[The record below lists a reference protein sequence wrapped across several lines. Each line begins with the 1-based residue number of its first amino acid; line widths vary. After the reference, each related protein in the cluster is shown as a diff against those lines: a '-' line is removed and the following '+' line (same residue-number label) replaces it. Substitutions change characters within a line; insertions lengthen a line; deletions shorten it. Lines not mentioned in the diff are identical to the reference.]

1 MYITRMI
8 NGNSRIPLKLVDPKV
23 ASPKPAVGWV
33 RTHVANTLKVGA
45 LNDGREGLSVATQ
58 FEPRVRGE
66 VLRILKTIGA
76 TIGVVLSFFYLGCGS
91 MQVAQAGIPNI
102 SQVMPLTLLAGST
115 GATVQITGSNFSSN
129 TVVLWNGGPLNTT
142 VINDTTLASPVE
154 SANLAMPGVAQ
165 LAVRNSITGVSSPAV
180 QLTIRSA
187 TRNVLSI
194 ATTSL
199 PSATYGSSYNQSLT
213 ATGGTG
219 PYTWSIASGNLPA
232 GITLSSSGVLSGT
245 PTATGSF
252 SFKVNVQD
260 HSTPTLSRFQSL
272 TLVVSAPPLSIS
284 TTSLASASVNQTYSQ
299 TLQANGGTPSYAW
312 TVVSGSL
319 PPGLS
324 LGGSSGIISGAPTTT
339 GNFAF
344 TVRVSDRSS
353 PQQAVSTSL
362 SISVSNPIQISTP
375 SLTGGMVGSSYS
387 RTLAVSGGIPAYTW
401 SVAAGSLPTGLS
413 LSSAG
418 VIAGTPTA
426 SGSYTFTV
434 DVRDSSNPALTQTA
448 VEAISIAPAPL
459 KITTSALPAGASG
472 TSYSQAMQAI
482 GGSPSYQW
490 SLKSGS
496 LPTGLTLT
504 SAGTISGTPSATGSF
519 TFTARVSDTSNPVQT
534 ASAVLTLSI
543 AAAAANP
550 LSISNSALASGTVGT
565 TYAQSFA
572 ATGGTPAYTWSIASG
587 SLPAGLTLA
596 ATTGVISGKPTGSG
610 TSSFT
615 VAVRD
620 NGSPAQ
626 TATAPTSITIA
637 SSQAAPSSTSSTSTT
652 STSSVTSNGGTIW
665 YIRPDGGTRFSANVP
680 NGQCDGQADAPYPG
694 SGVNQHC
701 AFNDFRYMWD
711 DGSGLVGAGSW
722 VMAGGDTV
730 LIRGCSALPGQVNAS
745 NPDCRLGWDGPTG
758 AASDNWCYAVGSYTC
773 YNPPIPAGTAT
784 QHTRIL
790 GQNYASCNAN
800 GATNPKDYAPN
811 LTQLF
816 GGFSLTYTFNLQ
828 NTQYVDIQCIEL
840 TTHNGQCTALGSPS
854 YPRPCNGNQP
864 LDDYAQNGFLL
875 NNKSSNIT
883 FQDVY
888 VHGFNSSGFDGP
900 IGGPINM
907 TRVYSGFNAFSGWNF
922 DDGSDTP
929 DAAGSSITANYVM
942 MEGNG
947 CYEQYPISNTQ
958 FPARACYDSVSNGFG
973 DAWSGQDTEL
983 DSFVCDHCVDRYNT
997 KDGFIGPHT
1006 AIRNLVITN
1015 SVAIGNMGAQWKW
1028 GQTLNATLLFQNN
1041 LTVTNCVRMSETL
1054 PGAAQNFAQSTG
1066 LGGSYLTNYCRAAG
1080 NGFAMIT
1087 RSGSN
1092 NVFDGNTVIS
1102 VGNVTFEQN
1111 CGYYTTGNVFNQE
1124 TNCGNVPIVFENNN
1138 FLGYT
1143 DPSVGAVPA
1152 LYYADTGTTINF
1164 TGNHNSE
1171 FGLKSGTTDTCGV
1184 NGIICNDPLMVNAPL
1199 EPWPGTEAGLDAFDP
1214 FATNNSFHPTTYSP
1228 LVGAGTAITGLL
1240 TDYYSIARPTPP
1252 AIGGVQP

>member
-1 MYITRMI
+1 MYITRTI
-8 NGNSRIPLKLVDPKV
+8 DGNSRIPLRLVDPKV
-23 ASPKPAVGWV
+23 ASPKPTVGWV

-45 LNDGREGLSVATQ
+45 LNDGREGLLVATQ

-76 TIGVVLSFFYLGCGS
+76 TIGVVISFFYLGCGS

-165 LAVRNSITGVSSPAV
+165 LSVRNSITGVSSPAV

-284 TTSLASASVNQTYSQ
+284 TTSLPSVSVNQTYSQ

-324 LGGSSGIISGAPTTT
+324 LGGSSGIISGAPSTT
-339 GNFAF
+339 GKFAF
-344 TVRVSDRSS
+344 TVRVSDRSW
-353 PQQAVSTSL
+353 PQQTVSTSL
-362 SISVSNPIQISTP
+362 SISVSNPIQIQISTP

-387 RTLAVSGGIPAYTW
+387 RTLAASGGTPAYAW

-434 DVRDSSNPALTQTA
+434 AVHDSGNPALSQTA
-448 VEAISIAPAPL
+448 VETISIAPAPL

-472 TSYSQAMQAI
+472 TSYSQAMQAT

-504 SAGTISGTPSATGSF
+504 SAGAISGTPSVTGSF

-550 LSISNSALASGTVGT
+550 LSISNSTLAAGTVGT
-565 TYAQSFA
+565 TYAQSLA

-620 NGSPAQ
+620 NSSPAQ
-626 TATAPTSITIA
+626 TATAPTSITVASVTTAAIA
-637 SSQAAPSSTSSTSTT
+637 SGTT
-652 STSSVTSNGGTIW
+652 WFVRT
-665 YIRPDGGTRFSANVP
+665 DGGTLYSTANP
-680 NGQCDGQADAPYPG
+680 NGTCDGLADVAYPG
-694 SGVNQHC
+694 SGVDQHC
-701 AFNDFRYMWD
+701 A
-711 DGSGLVGAGSW
+711 V
-722 VMAGGDTV
+722 
-730 LIRGCSALPGQVNAS
+730 
-745 NPDCRLGWDGPTG
+745 
-758 AASDNWCYAVGSYTC
+758 
-773 YNPPIPAGTAT
+773 
-784 QHTRIL
+784 
-790 GQNYASCNAN
+790 
-800 GATNPKDYAPN
+800 
-811 LTQLF
+811 
-816 GGFSLTYTFNLQ
+816 
-828 NTQYVDIQCIEL
+828 
-840 TTHNGQCTALGSPS
+840 
-854 YPRPCNGNQP
+854 
-864 LDDYAQNGFLL
+864 
-875 NNKSSNIT
+875 
-883 FQDVY
+883 
-888 VHGFNSSGFDGP
+888 
-900 IGGPINM
+900 
-907 TRVYSGFNAFSGWNF
+907 
-922 DDGSDTP
+922 
-929 DAAGSSITANYVM
+929 
-942 MEGNG
+942 
-947 CYEQYPISNTQ
+947 
-958 FPARACYDSVSNGFG
+958 
-973 DAWSGQDTEL
+973 
-983 DSFVCDHCVDRYNT
+983 
-997 KDGFIGPHT
+997 
-1006 AIRNLVITN
+1006 
-1015 SVAIGNMGAQWKW
+1015 
-1028 GQTLNATLLFQNN
+1028 
-1041 LTVTNCVRMSETL
+1041 
-1054 PGAAQNFAQSTG
+1054 
-1066 LGGSYLTNYCRAAG
+1066 
-1080 NGFAMIT
+1080 
-1087 RSGSN
+1087 
-1092 NVFDGNTVIS
+1092 
-1102 VGNVTFEQN
+1102 
-1111 CGYYTTGNVFNQE
+1111 
-1124 TNCGNVPIVFENNN
+1124 NN
-1138 FLGYT
+1138 FQYLWLNG
-1143 DPSVGAVPA
+1143 
-1152 LYYADTGTTINF
+1152 
-1164 TGNHNSE
+1164 
-1171 FGLKSGTTDTCGV
+1171 GLC
-1184 NGIICNDPLMVNAPL
+1184 
-1199 EPWPGTEAGLDAFDP
+1199 
-1214 FATNNSFHPTTYSP
+1214 
-1228 LVGAGTAITGLL
+1228 
-1240 TDYYSIARPTPP
+1240 R
-1252 AIGGVQP
+1252 